1 MKPKIDKNEIRKKQR
16 RFWQIKPFTRIMED
30 KQKYERESIKKETQE
45 IMDQAI
51 EEDEEA
57 PSDKNENK

>member
-45 IMDQAI
+45 IMDRAM
-51 EEDEEA
+51 EEVEKA